1 MTGWISIDRKFFI
14 FRKSLAELFPKTS
27 SREVLWRKLDNGI
40 LWFFFVCEK
49 RWNVNQQIIFRDNE
63 MSLKL
68 ISVWGE
74 SERVKILKRI
84 PILAKQDAPKIQK
97 QKNETRTPQRPFRT
111 DEEQI
116 TLSIDTMLTT
126 RRRRWRWFEK
136 LSVPNEIFPWL
147 HPKIDSERC
156 YLFCDR

>member
-27 SREVLWRKLDNGI
+27 SREVLWRKLDNKI
-40 LWFFFVCEK
+40 LCFFVCEK

-97 QKNETRTPQRPFRT
+97 QKKTKQEHPR
-111 DEEQI
+111 D
-116 TLSIDTMLTT
+116 LSEPMKNKSHFQSI
-126 RRRRWRWFEK
+126 RCWRHDD
-136 LSVPNEIFPWL
+136 VGD
-147 HPKIDSERC
+147 DSMIRKVVC
-156 YLFCDR
+156 P